1 MAIDYD
7 ALFGVDD
14 YDPCA
19 IVRALRPAYMKLLAE
34 GSIQRVTFRDRTVE
48 FKSADASGMIAIIRQ
63 MEAECAAK
71 TGKRTN
77 FAVTA
82 GGRVDRGYGG

>member
-7 ALFGVDD
+7 TLFGGET

-19 IVRALRPAYMKLLAE
+19 VLRVLRPAHMKLIVE

-48 FKSADASGMIAIIRQ
+48 FGKRDTADLASLIRQ
-63 MEAECAAK
+63 MESECAAK
-71 TGKRTN
+71 NGVRSR
-77 FAVTA
+77 FAITA
-82 GGRVDRGYGG
+82 GARIA

>member
-7 ALFGVDD
+7 ALFGGET

-48 FKSADASGMIAIIRQ
+48 FKAADREGMLAIIRQ
-63 MEAECAAK
+63 MESECAAK
-71 TGKRTN
+71 TGDRTR
-77 FAVTA
+77 FAITA
-82 GGRVDRGYGG
+82 GGRVDRGWTL